1 MRDLIRLIIYF
12 IYLSEMEKKEKKAE
26 LLSDE
31 LYSTQFIY
39 WHDVNIYQKR
49 DWRYKIM
56 VDDSLI
62 DIVENPEIAEIA
74 VKYYVQW
81 LEDWKI
87 LD

>member
-1 MRDLIRLIIYF
+1 
-12 IYLSEMEKKEKKAE
+12 MEKKKEKAE

-49 DWRYKIM
+49 YWKYKIM
-56 VDDSLI
+56 VDDSFI
-62 DIVENPEIAEIA
+62 DIVETPEIAEIA
-74 VKYYVQW
+74 IKYYVRW
-81 LEDWKI
+81 LEDWKT